1 VLADSL
7 FDNGGF
13 SSLQSKM
20 PISQR
25 PEVPRLS
32 STYLRSLAT
41 DDLAAAQLDAS
52 DIPSCGVDIMPRSRY
67 NENVHVIVTPQTTRK
82 LPPKQHSAAKNNDDD
97 DDDSSDAAPYK
108 NPILEHEE
116 KTKSDRQLKG
126 REFAKEQRKRW
137 RLDALKLKEEAEL
150 DKRKRAERLAA
161 LGKKARKF
169 ASDPMPEHP
178 RQQLAK
184 SRSEVKRKN
193 EVYISPEDQYENE
206 NDVSIYALQWA
217 LGDDAA
223 GGGGGGGKWEEK
235 NRSSRNETL
244 PLPDSFDLHSER
256 DLGSIVEYSAES
268 KGGDSPTYLEDETR
282 ALQKIL
288 ASKVQEMHDKITQ
301 HSVEEDENNDD
312 DDDERN
318 DGEEGTKN
326 KMKSVRI
333 NQNQN
338 QNQKMTATGTGTGE
352 EKSIFEQG
360 MINNMGR
367 IPAQFYTHNVPKKNT
382 KSTTNKAKKS
392 APAIKMF
399 YPSYKQEPPPT
410 SKRPKASTYTQNRVR
425 SNPEPKTPIGRD
437 GRVPPNLLKSPAT
450 VVKVVVRDTKGNI
463 VKEILRPNPALTA
476 VRSGKSEILKNVVT
490 LLFCFVE
497 AFIDIDISFF
507 LLFHLF
513 SLLFNFIFYLFL
525 FLILI
530 SSMIFTRMLLMHMY
544 IC

>member
-1 VLADSL
+1 MLIYSCLQLVNCCAQLFEDVCACPYASYPNIFVIADSL

-20 PISQR
+20 PTSAR

-32 STYLRSLAT
+32 STYLRNLAT
-41 DDLAAAQLDAS
+41 DDLVVAHLDAS
-52 DIPSCGVDIMPRSRY
+52 NIPSCGVDIMPRSRY
-67 NENVHVIVTPQTTRK
+67 DEKVHVIVTPSTTRK
-82 LPPKQHSAAKNNDDD
+82 LPQKQRSTAKYNEDN
-97 DDDSSDAAPYK
+97 DDDSSDASPHK
-108 NPILEHEE
+108 NPLLEHEE

-150 DKRKRAERLAA
+150 EKRNRAERLAA

-193 EVYISPEDQYENE
+193 EVYICPEDQDENE
-206 NDVSIYALQWA
+206 NDVSVYALQWA

-223 GGGGGGGKWEEK
+223 GERGKWDEK
-235 NRSSRNETL
+235 NRSSRTETL
-244 PLPDSFDLHSER
+244 PLPDSFDIHSER
-256 DLGSIVEYSAES
+256 DLGSIVEYAAES

-301 HSVEEDENNDD
+301 HSDENDD
-312 DDDERN
+312 YNDDERN
-318 DGEEGTKN
+318 DDEEYSKEN
-326 KMKSVRI
+326 MKTVRMKQ

-338 QNQKMTATGTGTGE
+338 QNRIMTATGTGTGTGDE
-352 EKSIFEQG
+352 RSIFEQG

-367 IPAQFYTHNVPKKNT
+367 IPAQFYTHNAPKKKTNT
-382 KSTTNKAKKS
+382 KKAKKP

-399 YPSYKQEPPPT
+399 YPSYKQEPAPT
-410 SKRPKASTYTQNRVR
+410 NKRPKASTHTQNRVR
-425 SNPEPKTPIGRD
+425 STPEPKTPIGRD
-437 GRVPPNLLKSPAT
+437 GKVPPNLLKSPAT
-450 VVKVVVRDTKGNI
+450 VLKVVVRDTKGNI

-476 VRSGKSEILKNVVT
+476 VRSGEDEMLRNILLSTCCVAVAPVAT
-490 LLFCFVE
+490 IIPFPLHFPFCF
-497 AFIDIDISFF
+497 
-507 LLFHLF
+507 
-513 SLLFNFIFYLFL
+513 Y
-525 FLILI
+525 
-530 SSMIFTRMLLMHMY
+530 
-544 IC
+544 C

>member
-1 VLADSL
+1 
-7 FDNGGF
+7 
-13 SSLQSKM
+13 M
-20 PISQR
+20 PTSQR

-137 RLDALKLKEEAEL
+137 RLDALKLKEEAES
-150 DKRKRAERLAA
+150 DKRKRVERLAA

-193 EVYISPEDQYENE
+193 EVYISPEDQDENE
-206 NDVSIYALQWA
+206 NDVSVYALQWA

-223 GGGGGGGKWEEK
+223 GGGGGGKWEEK
-235 NRSSRNETL
+235 NRSSRTETL

-288 ASKVQEMHDKITQ
+288 AAKVQEMHDKITQ
-301 HSVEEDENNDD
+301 HSDEEDENN

-326 KMKSVRI
+326 NMKSVRI
-333 NQNQN
+333 KQNQN

-382 KSTTNKAKKS
+382 RSNTNKAKKP

-425 SNPEPKTPIGRD
+425 STPEPKTPNGRD
-437 GRVPPNLLKSPAT
+437 GRVPPNFLKSPAT
-450 VVKVVVRDTKGNI
+450 VVRVVVRDTKGNV

-476 VRSGKSEILKNVVT
+476 VRSGESEILKNVVT
-490 LLFCFVE
+490 LLFYFVE
-497 AFIDIDISFF
+497 VFINIFNSFF
-507 LLFHLF
+507 LLFYSF
-513 SLLFNFIFYLFL
+513 SLFNFILYFVF
-525 FLILI
+525 FMLI
-530 SSMIFTRMLLMHMY
+530 SSMIFTQMLLMHMY
-544 IC
+544 ICQQNLPLYESLLFALT

>member
-1 VLADSL
+1 
-7 FDNGGF
+7 
-13 SSLQSKM
+13 M

-32 STYLRSLAT
+32 STYLRNLTT
-41 DDLAAAQLDAS
+41 DDLAAAHLDAS

-82 LPPKQHSAAKNNDDD
+82 LPLKQHSSAKNNEDD

-126 REFAKEQRKRW
+126 REFAKEQRRRW
-137 RLDALKLKEEAEL
+137 RLDALKLKEDAEL
-150 DKRKRAERLAA
+150 DKRNRVERLAA

-178 RQQLAK
+178 RQQLAR
-184 SRSEVKRKN
+184 SRSEIKRKN
-193 EVYISPEDQYENE
+193 EVYISPEDQDENENE
-206 NDVSIYALQWA
+206 NDVSVYALQWA
-217 LGDDAA
+217 LGDDAV
-223 GGGGGGGKWEEK
+223 GGAGKWEEK

-256 DLGSIVEYSAES
+256 DLGSLVEYSAES

-288 ASKVQEMHDKITQ
+288 ASRVQEMHDKITQ
-301 HSVEEDENNDD
+301 HSEENNDVENT
-312 DDDERN
+312 DDEDDMQDNIKTSR
-318 DGEEGTKN
+318 T
-326 KMKSVRI
+326 
-333 NQNQN
+333 NQNQIPN
-338 QNQKMTATGTGTGE
+338 HHQNQKTAAAGG

-367 IPAQFYTHNVPKKNT
+367 IPAQFYSHNVPKKNT
-382 KSTTNKAKKS
+382 KSNTNKSKKS
-392 APAIKMF
+392 PPPIKMF
-399 YPSYKQEPPPT
+399 YPSYKQDPLPT
-410 SKRPKASTYTQNRVR
+410 NKRPKASTYSQNRVR
-425 SNPEPKTPIGRD
+425 STPEPKTPIGRD
-437 GRVPPNLLKSPAT
+437 GKGPPNVSKSPAT

-476 VRSGKSEILKNVVT
+476 IRSGEILSDVVT
-490 LLFCFVE
+490 LL
-497 AFIDIDISFF
+497 
-507 LLFHLF
+507 L
-513 SLLFNFIFYLFL
+513 
-525 FLILI
+525 
-530 SSMIFTRMLLMHMY
+530 
-544 IC
+544 

>member
-1 VLADSL
+1 
-7 FDNGGF
+7 
-13 SSLQSKM
+13 M
-20 PISQR
+20 PITPR

-32 STYLRSLAT
+32 STYLRNLAT
-41 DDLAAAQLDAS
+41 DDFSTAPLDAS

-82 LPPKQHSAAKNNDDD
+82 LPPKQHSTAKNNDDD
-97 DDDSSDAAPYK
+97 DDDSSDAAPHK

-137 RLDALKLKEEAEL
+137 RLDALKMKEEAEL
-150 DKRKRAERLAA
+150 DKRNRVERLAA

-184 SRSEVKRKN
+184 SRVEVKRKN
-193 EVYISPEDQYENE
+193 EVYISPEDENENE
-206 NDVSIYALQWA
+206 NDVSVYALQWA
-217 LGDDAA
+217 LGDDT

-244 PLPDSFDLHSER
+244 PLPDSFNLHSEK
-256 DLGSIVEYSAES
+256 DLGSLVEYSAES
-268 KGGDSPTYLEDETR
+268 KGGDSPTYLEEETR

-288 ASKVQEMHDKITQ
+288 AFKVQEMHDKITQ
-301 HSVEEDENNDD
+301 HSDGSNTEHY
-312 DDDERN
+312 ERN
-318 DGEEGTKN
+318 DGNGDYEDEEDNMRTT
-326 KMKSVRI
+326 RLI

-338 QNQKMTATGTGTGE
+338 QNQKIAGAGTGTGE

-367 IPAQFYTHNVPKKNT
+367 IPAQFYSHNVPKKSKNSKTNT
-382 KSTTNKAKKS
+382 NTNKTKKA

-399 YPSYKQEPPPT
+399 YPSYKQEPPPIN
-410 SKRPKASTYTQNRVR
+410 KRPKASTYTQNRVR
-425 SNPEPKTPIGRD
+425 STPEPKTPNSRD
-437 GRVPPNLLKSPAT
+437 GKVTPNLLKSPAN

-476 VRSGKSEILKNVVT
+476 TRSGEILRD
-490 LLFCFVE
+490 
-497 AFIDIDISFF
+497 FIYF
-507 LLFHLF
+507 LCS
-513 SLLFNFIFYLFL
+513 SLYY
-525 FLILI
+525 
-530 SSMIFTRMLLMHMY
+530 RG
-544 IC
+544 